1 MRMMKFMKITGLF
14 FFVILL
20 GLALH
25 ETMLRRA
32 IEAAYPPKGAF
43 VDVST
48 ARLHYIHRPAQFNEN
63 IVQDPHP
70 VVLIHGASGNA
81 QDMELAFF
89 DALAPEIDV
98 YAFDRPGLGWSD
110 SKISAELMSS
120 PKAQAEAIAQAID
133 KLGLEKPVI
142 VGFSWGGAVA
152 AAFASEYGDKV
163 SGVVALAGVFYPW
176 QGTDVWYQ
184 KLAEIPIVNQ
194 LFMRLA
200 LVKIGQ
206 DMIPASIDATFV
218 PEAPFPDYQKQA
230 AIDLI
235 LRPSPFIYNS
245 IYGMRLRGHLQEM
258 MGRYE
263 QINVPLV
270 LAAGDEDQTVYT
282 PNQSQRLLKTVENA
296 HFMHFQGAGH
306 MLHHTRN
313 QPIVTAI
320 NDLAYGIALPAGE
333 YIFQAEA
340 HESGH
345 INQ

>member
-1 MRMMKFMKITGLF
+1 MKITGFF

-25 ETMLRRA
+25 ETMLRRT
-32 IEAAYPPKGAF
+32 IEAAHPPKGAF
-43 VDVST
+43 VDVPT
-48 ARLHYIHRPAQFNEN
+48 ARLHYIHRAAKFNEN
-63 IVQDPHP
+63 ALKDPHP

-89 DALAPEIDV
+89 DTLAPDIDV
-98 YAFDRPGLGWSD
+98 YAFDRPGLGWSE

-120 PKAQAEAIAQAID
+120 PQAQADAIAQAID

-152 AAFASEYGDKV
+152 AAFASEYGDKI

-184 KLAEIPIVNQ
+184 KLAEVPIINQ

-206 DMIPASIDATFV
+206 DMIPASIDATFT
-218 PEAPFPDYQKQA
+218 PEASFPDYQKLA

-245 IYGMRLRGHLQEM
+245 VYGMRLRGHLHDM
-258 MGRYE
+258 TARYAD
-263 QINVPLV
+263 INVPLV
-270 LAAGDEDQTVYT
+270 LAAGDRDQTVYT
-282 PNQSQRLLKTVENA
+282 PNQSQRLLKTVQNA
-296 HFMHFQGAGH
+296 HFMHFIGAGH

-320 NDLAYGIALPAGE
+320 NDLAHGIVLPAGE
-333 YIFQAEA
+333 HIFQAEA
-340 HESGH
+340 RESGH
-345 INQ
+345 INR